1 MKKHIVFE
9 NTIFI
14 NKELINHPNVLLN
27 KIKLLICHH
36 TEYQKKKAKKKKSC
50 KLHCLLHF

>member
-36 TEYQKKKAKKKKSC
+36 IEYQKKKGKKEKVM
-50 KLHCLLHF
+50 